1 MAAAKSYAGIYD
13 YIEVP
18 GEHHSRTGR
27 VFKVAHIG
35 YFYRNKEKL
44 HFELRPLFK
53 IFHPSDRSLG
63 KYINKCLRL
72 ERDCFISFAR
82 ELGFEKECAILRP
95 PKAVQQGQWGPMT
108 AFTRDVDTI
117 DVAGYIMYHLFYM
130 VNKRKH
136 AHRKLA
142 TSSLVGLFNR
152 LLDVET
158 TPWFALMTMPRI
170 EQRPWYCSVE
180 REEGVCCHLREVQ
193 EKVLEFIN
201 IETPQERLARQLGLL
216 AETYLSGCD
225 ACTRGFHRVVVAVIR
240 YMKDV
245 AESYK
250 MTNNFAVND
259 AGGGRQGVRYNE
271 NLKRLYAERI
281 VQERKATQGHQV
293 AKIIHG
299 IGPSTISVWE
309 AQSLLAYRAAGE
321 RIMKNASGVFTSFED
336 ATPLGNPAA
345 ETQVYVWHAVE
356 QNKSM
361 LTPNKVIHIFI

>member
-1 MAAAKSYAGIYD
+1 MAAAKSYAGNYD

-27 VFKVAHIG
+27 VFKVAHVG

-95 PKAVQQGQWGPMT
+95 PRAVQEGQWGAMT
-108 AFTRDVDTI
+108 AFTREVDTI
-117 DVAGYIMYHLFYM
+117 DVVGYILYHLYY
-130 VNKRKH
+130 VVSKRSH
-136 AHRKLA
+136 ANRLLA

-170 EQRPWYCSVE
+170 DQRRWFCSKE
-180 REEGVCCHLREVQ
+180 IQEGVCCHLREVQ
-193 EKVLEFIN
+193 EKVLEFFDIQ
-201 IETPQERLARQLGLL
+201 TPQERLARQLGLL
-216 AETYLSGCD
+216 AELYLSGCA
-225 ACTRGFHRVVVAVIR
+225 ACTRGFHRMVETLAR
-240 YMKDV
+240 YMRDS
-245 AESYK
+245 AEPYIVK
-250 MTNNFAVND
+250 KFNVNEV
-259 AGGGRQGVRYNE
+259 GGGNRGTRWNE
-271 NLKRLYAERI
+271 HLKRLYAERI
-281 VQERKATQGHQV
+281 MQERLATQGRQT
-293 AKIIHG
+293 AKVVHSI
-299 IGPSTISVWE
+299 PQKTIEVWE
-309 AQSLLAYRAAGE
+309 TKSLLAYRAAGE
-321 RIMKNASGVFTSFED
+321 RTLKDASGVFTSYED
-336 ATPLGNPAA
+336 ATPLGNPAN

-361 LTPNKVIHIFI
+361 LTPNKVFFIVI